1 LRVADS
7 SRTAPVVV
15 CGIADLRAETAVVRF
30 ATSLAR
36 RVDGRLVLVYAEPP
50 PLIALEPQI
59 AYATRHQDS
68 HRDLREAARQI
79 AMLAAKAGVASRTR
93 LRVGFGRLEQRLV
106 AAARE
111 ETAALVVISSDATA
125 QSRAGANSSRRL
137 VERAPCPVVLIPSA
151 AAGRATYAAGDEWG
165 AQPIAAEQ
173 RRGHAGCMDANEGGE
188 MVSSIVCGV
197 DGSPEARAALR
208 VAAELADRLDAR
220 LVAAHVVQPPAPMP
234 GVGPTARGLSAIS
247 VDALLAGGTALLEQI
262 LEEAELPEA
271 SRRIVLGF
279 TADRLAD
286 LADEEAAELIVV
298 GSRGRGGLK
307 AAFLGSV
314 STALIGVARCPVLVV
329 PPRAGRGAEQT
340 FGAGRAPR
348 AIV

>member
-1 LRVADS
+1 
-7 SRTAPVVV
+7 
-15 CGIADLRAETAVVRF
+15 
-30 ATSLAR
+30 
-36 RVDGRLVLVYAEPP
+36 
-50 PLIALEPQI
+50 
-59 AYATRHQDS
+59 
-68 HRDLREAARQI
+68 
-79 AMLAAKAGVASRTR
+79 
-93 LRVGFGRLEQRLV
+93 
-106 AAARE
+106 
-111 ETAALVVISSDATA
+111 
-125 QSRAGANSSRRL
+125 
-137 VERAPCPVVLIPSA
+137 
-151 AAGRATYAAGDEWG
+151 
-165 AQPIAAEQ
+165 
-173 RRGHAGCMDANEGGE
+173 MDANEGGE

-234 GVGPTARGLSAIS
+234 GVGPTARGLAAIS